1 MSRRLGVNVMPLEG
15 RREAIVELATRADEL
30 GYEAIFLP
38 ETWSY
43 DVAVLLAEI
52 AIRTERIELGSSII
66 SVWSRSAASI
76 AMAAS
81 TLQALSAGR
90 FVLGLGASSAELTQG
105 LHDRRFDDP
114 AGKLRETILQVRRLL
129 AGEGPVLATEP
140 DARAIKLALQ
150 SELPVPIYAAA
161 LAPSAVRIAGELC
174 DGWLPFLIPRRELP
188 RHVGML
194 EERAAARPAGRGRA
208 RVCPLVPTVLAA
220 SRAEA
225 CAGAAWFVAFYLTKM
240 GTIYRRILERW
251 GFAREV
257 AAVLEANRGRRVGV
271 VPESAEALL
280 EELTVFGTADE
291 IAPGL
296 ESWRAAG
303 ADMPILVLQ
312 PGLARLEVER
322 TLLAALA

>member
-15 RREAIVELATRADEL
+15 RRDAIVELAMRADEL
-30 GYEAIFLP
+30 GYEALFLP

-43 DVAVLLAEI
+43 DVTVLLAEV
-52 AIRTERIELGSSII
+52 AVRTRRIELGSSVV

-81 TLQALSAGR
+81 TLQGLSAGR

-105 LHDRRFDDP
+105 LHDVRFDGPTD
-114 AGKLRETILQVRRLL
+114 KLRETVLQVRRLL
-129 AGEGPVLATEP
+129 GGERPVLDAKP
-140 DARAIKLALQ
+140 DARAIKLVLQ
-150 SELPVPIYAAA
+150 SDLPIPIYAAA
-161 LAPSAVRIAGELC
+161 LAPKAVRTAGELC

-188 RHVGML
+188 RYVGMIEL
-194 EERAAARPAGRGRA
+194 AAARPADRGRV
-208 RVCPLVPTVLAA
+208 RICPLVPTVLGA

-225 CAGAAWFVAFYLTKM
+225 RAGAAWFVAFYLTKM
-240 GTIYRRILERW
+240 GTIYRRVLERC

-257 AAVLEANRGRRVGV
+257 AVVLEANRGCQVGV

-296 ESWRAAG
+296 ERWRAAG
-303 ADMPILVLQ
+303 ADVPILVLQ
-312 PGLARLEVER
+312 PGLERDVVDR